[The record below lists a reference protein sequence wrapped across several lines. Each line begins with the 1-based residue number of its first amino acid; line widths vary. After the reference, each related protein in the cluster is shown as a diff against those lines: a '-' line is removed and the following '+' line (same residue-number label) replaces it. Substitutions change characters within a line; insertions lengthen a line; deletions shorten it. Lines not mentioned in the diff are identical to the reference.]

1 MNPRGINPVIMI
13 KIVDDA
19 NSSERVDFMLRFL
32 RIAVIF
38 LVITSCSLAQAA
50 EYTYKQGDKG
60 VEVLNIQK
68 KLQEIGYFHGKPD
81 GVFSAKTTEA
91 VEWFQKA
98 RRLKVTGM
106 VDPRTHRALFAAKK
120 KAPDRKAKILGA
132 SAVEAVPKKGP
143 VTDRNVSPKQ
153 DVSRSTGS
161 LIQTAKQYIGVPYK
175 FGGVTPRGFD
185 CSGYVQFVF
194 AKHGAQLPRTA
205 DIQYKTGKAIQRRQL
220 VPGDL
225 VFFTTYAPGAS
236 HNGIYIGKE
245 QFIHASSSKGVMI
258 SRLDESYW
266 KPRYLGARR
275 VV

>member
-1 MNPRGINPVIMI
+1 MI
-13 KIVDDA
+13 KIVGEAD
-19 NSSERVDFMLRFL
+19 SSGRVDFMLRFL

-91 VEWFQKA
+91 VEGFQKA
-98 RRLKVTGM
+98 RRLKITGM
-106 VDPRTHRALFAAKK
+106 VDPRTHKALFAARTRV
-120 KAPDRKAKILGA
+120 PERKARVLRA
-132 SAVEAVPKKGP
+132 STAEAIPKKGP
-143 VTDRNVSPKQ
+143 GLASARKAPPKQ
-153 DVSRSTGS
+153 EVSRSNGG

-175 FGGVTPRGFD
+175 FGGVTPQGFD

-205 DIQYKTGKAIQRRQL
+205 DVQYRTGKAIHRRQL
-220 VPGDL
+220 IPGDL

-236 HNGIYIGKE
+236 HNGIYIGKD